1 MNLVFNLDGVICT
14 PPKGIE
20 VGVYSYIGSCLPIED
35 TNEFMQWCKKNGH
48 HITIWAERP
57 NDLAVKVATETWLEM
72 NQVPYDRLLFD
83 RPDSYIDIDEAPSH
97 AKFYKHIGDM
107 SVVAEMYEEWKND
120 KQKRY
125 SEDSRQESQH

>member
-83 RPDSYIDIDEAPSH
+83 RPDNYIDIDEAPSH

-120 KQKRY
+120 KTRADKRK
-125 SEDSRQESQH
+125 ETEH

>member
-83 RPDSYIDIDEAPSH
+83 RPDSYVDVDEAPSH

-125 SEDSRQESQH
+125 SEDSREES

>member
-14 PPKGIE
+14 PPKGVQLGIYTHME
-20 VGVYSYIGSCLPIED
+20 SCLPIED
-35 TNEFMQWCKKNGH
+35 TNEFMQWCHNEGH

-57 NDLAVKVATETWLEM
+57 NDLAVKVATETWLQI

-125 SEDSRQESQH
+125 SEDSRQES

>member
-1 MNLVFNLDGVICT
+1 MKLVFNLDDVICT
-14 PPKGIE
+14 PAKGIKF
-20 VGVYSYIGSCLPIED
+20 GIPNYIENCLPIED
-35 TNEFMQWCKKNGH
+35 SISFMIWLKKNGH
-48 HITIWAERP
+48 HITIWTERP
-57 NDLAVKVATETWLEM
+57 NDLAVKVATEAWLEM

-83 RPDSYIDIDEAPSH
+83 RPHDYITVDEAPSH

-125 SEDSRQESQH
+125 SEDSRQES

>member
-1 MNLVFNLDGVICT
+1 MNLVFSLDHVICT
-14 PPKGIE
+14 PPKGMKAGI
-20 VGVYSYIGSCLPIED
+20 YNYMDSCLPIEN

-48 HITIWAERP
+48 HITIWTERP
-57 NDLAVKVATETWLEM
+57 NDLAVKVATEAWLEM

-83 RPDSYIDIDEAPSH
+83 RPHDYITVDEAPSH

-125 SEDSRQESQH
+125 SEDSRQES

>member
-1 MNLVFNLDGVICT
+1 MNLVFSLDHVICT
-14 PPKGIE
+14 PPKGMKAGI
-20 VGVYSYIGSCLPIED
+20 YNYMDSCLPIED

-48 HITIWAERP
+48 HITIWTERP
-57 NDLAVKVATETWLEM
+57 NFLAGKVATEAWLEM

-83 RPDSYIDIDEAPSH
+83 RPHDYITVDEAPSH

-125 SEDSRQESQH
+125 SEDSRQES